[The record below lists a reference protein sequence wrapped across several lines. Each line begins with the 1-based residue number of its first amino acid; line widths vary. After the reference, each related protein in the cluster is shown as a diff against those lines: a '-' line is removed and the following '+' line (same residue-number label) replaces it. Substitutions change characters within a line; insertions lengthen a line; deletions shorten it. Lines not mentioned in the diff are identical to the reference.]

1 MNIQILCSVIVSFG
15 HKISIP
21 KHSECLTKQ
30 IWCSTQ
36 KIRVKLML
44 SKTKKQALHFY
55 PCKSRKDARDL
66 NKEQGKGKTVCN
78 KAVLTTSAR
87 EMGFFCK
94 F

>member
-36 KIRVKLML
+36 KI
-44 SKTKKQALHFY
+44 SKANAVQDKKQALRFY

>member
-1 MNIQILCSVIVSFG
+1 
-15 HKISIP
+15 
-21 KHSECLTKQ
+21 
-30 IWCSTQ
+30 
-36 KIRVKLML
+36 ML

-87 EMGFFCK
+87 EMGFFHK